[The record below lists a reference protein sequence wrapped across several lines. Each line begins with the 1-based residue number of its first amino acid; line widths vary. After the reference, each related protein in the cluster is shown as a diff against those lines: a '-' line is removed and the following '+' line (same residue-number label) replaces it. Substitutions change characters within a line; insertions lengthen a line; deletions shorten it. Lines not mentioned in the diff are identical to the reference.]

1 MALAKNA
8 AVSRLAAFFYGKF
21 FWIFCIPMHSMS
33 RWTMNTRFL
42 PGRLASAILLLCAT
56 CLSPSAMAQADE
68 ARAKKIVGGSCFVCH
83 GAEGESSSEVFP
95 RLAGQHWEYTAKQ
108 LENFKNG
115 KRKSTAMADMVAK
128 LTPDEMVA
136 LGKFFEKQTA
146 AVEPTKDAD
155 LAAVGKFIYHK
166 GNKYSGLA
174 ACASCHG
181 AEAKGTTSLPR
192 LAGQYAGYT
201 ETQLKQF
208 NLRERT
214 NDNAVMHAIS
224 SKMSPLE
231 MAAVAEYLSGK

>member
-1 MALAKNA
+1 MKRIHQIVRALVLLTGAGFGSA
-8 AVSRLAAFFYGKF
+8 AL
-21 FWIFCIPMHSMS
+21 
-33 RWTMNTRFL
+33 
-42 PGRLASAILLLCAT
+42 
-56 CLSPSAMAQADE
+56 AQADE
-68 ARAKKIVGGSCFVCH
+68 ATARKIVGGVCFVCH

-108 LENFKNG
+108 LENFKSG

-136 LGKFFEKQTA
+136 LGKFFEKQSLTS
-146 AVEPTKDAD
+146 EPPKDRD
-155 LAAVGKFIYHK
+155 LAAVGRYIYHH

-181 AEAKGTTSLPR
+181 TEAKGTASLPR
-192 LAGQYAGYT
+192 LAGQFAAYT

-208 NLRERT
+208 HQRERT
-214 NDNAVMHAIS
+214 NDNAVMHAIA
-224 SKMSPLE
+224 SKMTPLE